1 MCQDILYDV
10 LWFSITYCMV
20 CVNIAEEVSFMNR
33 KAYEEIDRYLDALT
47 SGRPPEWEQLPDI
60 GLYMDQV
67 IGYLNRQLG
76 PLIPSEKERSIT
88 SSMINNYA
96 KAKIIPRAES
106 KKYSQE
112 HIALLLSI
120 FMLKKS
126 LSVQDMG
133 ALLDGYAVGD
143 SFRAFYERFRAALTE
158 CADSSAKEIRTAL
171 GARPG
176 PEVAGP
182 NEIAVDEANVRTLAL
197 KLAVEASL
205 RSLAAERLLAMLAPT
220 ETSKSR

>member
-1 MCQDILYDV
+1 MNHKVYD
-10 LWFSITYCMV
+10 
-20 CVNIAEEVSFMNR
+20 
-33 KAYEEIDRYLDALT
+33 EIENYLTALT
-47 SGRPPEWEQLPDI
+47 SGKPPKWEQLPDI

-76 PLIPSEKERSIT
+76 PLIPLEKERSIT

-96 KAKIIPRAES
+96 KAKIIPRAKS

-133 ALLDGYAVGD
+133 ALLKEYAVND
-143 SFRAFYERFRAALTE
+143 SFRTFYERFRAALTE
-158 CADSSAKEIRTAL
+158 CANSAAGEIRTGL
-171 GARPG
+171 GML
-176 PEVAGP
+176 PERDSSNAG
-182 NEIAVDEANVRTLAL
+182 ETTIDESSVRTLAL

-205 RSLAAERLLAMLAPT
+205 RSLVAERLLSMLAAH

>member
-1 MCQDILYDV
+1 MYHTMYD
-10 LWFSITYCMV
+10 
-20 CVNIAEEVSFMNR
+20 
-33 KAYEEIDRYLDALT
+33 EIEKYLTALT
-47 SGRPPEWEQLPDI
+47 SGKPPEWEQLPDI

-67 IGYLNRQLG
+67 IGYLDRQLG

-133 ALLDGYAVGD
+133 ALLEGYAAND
-143 SFRAFYERFRAALTE
+143 SFRIFYERFRAALTE
-158 CADSSAKEIRTAL
+158 CANSAASEIRAGL
-171 GARPG
+171 GIQSKRDP
-176 PEVAGP
+176 PIAGEP
-182 NEIAVDEANVRTLAL
+182 DIDESGVRTLAL

-205 RSLAAERLLAMLAPT
+205 RSLIAERLLSMLAPS
-220 ETSKSR
+220 ETPKSR

>member
-1 MCQDILYDV
+1 MNHKVYD
-10 LWFSITYCMV
+10 
-20 CVNIAEEVSFMNR
+20 
-33 KAYEEIDRYLDALT
+33 EIENYLTALA
-47 SGRPPEWEQLPDI
+47 SGKPPEWEQLPDI

-96 KAKIIPRAES
+96 KAKIIPRAKS
-106 KKYSQE
+106 KKYTQE

-133 ALLDGYAVGD
+133 VLLKGYAVDD
-143 SFRAFYERFRAALTE
+143 SFRAFYERFRAALIE
-158 CADSSAKEIRTAL
+158 CASSTANEIRAGL
-171 GARPG
+171 GIQ
-176 PEVAGP
+176 PEQNSPSTSETV
-182 NEIAVDEANVRTLAL
+182 VDEPSVRTLAL

-205 RSLAAERLLAMLAPT
+205 RSLVAERLLSMLAPS
-220 ETSKSR
+220 ETTKSR

>member
-1 MCQDILYDV
+1 
-10 LWFSITYCMV
+10 
-20 CVNIAEEVSFMNR
+20 MNR
-33 KAYEEIDRYLDALT
+33 KVHDEIEKYLSALT
-47 SGRPPEWEQLPDI
+47 SGKPPEWEQLPDI

-133 ALLDGYAVGD
+133 ALLEGYAADD
-143 SFRAFYERFRAALTE
+143 SFRSFYERFRAALTE
-158 CADSSAKEIRTAL
+158 CADSAASEIRAGL
-171 GARPG
+171 GMRSGRDPSSAEEPAIDEPG
-176 PEVAGP
+176 
-182 NEIAVDEANVRTLAL
+182 IRTLAL

-205 RSLAAERLLAMLAPT
+205 RSLVAERLLSMLAPA
-220 ETSKSR
+220 ETPKSR